1 MNKDLRYAI
10 RQFMKKPAFTAVA
23 VLTLALGIGAN
34 AAIFSVV
41 NAVLLRPLPLGEPDR
56 LIKLWET
63 FTPGGQSQAFQGTV
77 SVPNLKD
84 WLEQNDVFTGIA
96 TWQFSSLGLQGQ
108 DHPERALGATVSA
121 NFFDVSGVQPVAGRG
136 FAEGEDTAGRNRVVV
151 LSDNLWR
158 RNFGA
163 DREIINRSI
172 TLGGEDHT
180 IIGVMPAWFRF
191 PSASTELWVPL
202 VPTESQIQSR
212 GSHWMFAMG
221 RLKPDVPL
229 ERAQEQMTSIARRL
243 EEQYPNEQAG
253 RSIKLIPLQEET
265 VQNVRPALMVL
276 LGAVAFVLLI
286 ACTNVANLL
295 LARAASRRKEIAIR
309 TSLGASRARLI
320 RQFLTESVLLAVVG
334 GALGLL
340 LALWSLDA
348 LLALAAD
355 SLPRAGEV
363 GLDWK
368 VVGFTSLLSIAT
380 GIVFGLAPALQSS
393 KMDVQ
398 SVLKESGA
406 GGASARRNKVRSL
419 LVVVEVA
426 SAMVLLVGAGLL
438 IKSFIRLQETET
450 GFKAENLLT
459 MGVALPQAK
468 YSTPQAVPAFYR
480 QTLERIAALPGVEAA
495 GAINLLPI
503 QQTGFNGGIEI
514 EGQGP
519 YPPGQAP
526 LAEFRVVTP
535 DYFRAMGIPLLTGRS
550 FDDRD
555 QEKSTPVILVNQTL
569 VNKFL
574 DGENPLNRRIR
585 AGSPEWAMIVGVVG
599 DVRQSGITRETRPEI
614 YISYAQAANLA
625 RSMSLVVR
633 SSLDTATLT
642 AAIRR
647 EVQAVDPA
655 QPIHNIRTMEAVI
668 ARSVSNDRLNM
679 ILLSIFASAAV
690 ALAMIGIYSVM
701 SYTVTQST
709 RDIGIR
715 MALGAKRADIV
726 RMVVGQGLGLTSIG
740 AVAGLASSY
749 ALTRLLESLL
759 YGVSATDA
767 ATFAA
772 VPVLLVAVSALAC
785 FIPARRATRVDPIV
799 ALRYE

>member
-10 RQFMKKPAFTAVA
+10 RQLMKKPAFTAVA

-41 NAVLLRPLPLGEPDR
+41 NAVLLRPLPLREPDR

-96 TWQFSSLGLQGQ
+96 TWQFSSFSLQGA

-121 NFFDVSGVQPVAGRG
+121 NFFDIVGVAPVAGRG
-136 FAEGEDTAGRNRVVV
+136 FAEGEDTAGRNRVVI

-163 DREIINRSI
+163 DPQIINRPI
-172 TLGGEDHT
+172 TLGGEDYT

-202 VPTESQIQSR
+202 VPTETQIQSR
-212 GSHWMFAMG
+212 GSHWMLTMG
-221 RLKPDVPL
+221 RLKPTATL
-229 ERAQEQMTSIARRL
+229 EQAKEQMIGIARRL

-276 LGAVAFVLLI
+276 LSAVAFVLLI

-320 RQFLTESVLLAVVG
+320 RQFLTESVLLSAVG

-355 SLPRAGEV
+355 SLPRASEV
-363 GLDWK
+363 GLDWR

-393 KMDVQ
+393 KIDVQ
-398 SVLKESGA
+398 SALKESGV
-406 GGASARRNKVRSL
+406 GGASARRNKLRSL
-419 LVVVEVA
+419 LVVIEVA
-426 SAMVLLVGAGLL
+426 SAIVLLVIAGLL
-438 IKSFIRLQETET
+438 IKSFIRLQQTET
-450 GFKAENLLT
+450 GIKAENLLT

-468 YSTPQAVPAFYR
+468 YSTPQAVPVFYR
-480 QTLERIAALPGVEAA
+480 QMLERIAALPGVEAA
-495 GAINLLPI
+495 GAISLLPI
-503 QQTGFNGGIEI
+503 QQTGTNGSIAI
-514 EGQGP
+514 EGQGS

-526 LAEFRVVTP
+526 LAEYRTVSP
-535 DYFRAMGIPLLTGRS
+535 DYFRAMGIPLLNGR
-550 FDDRD
+550 FLDERD
-555 QEKSTPVILVNQTL
+555 QEKSAPAILVNQAL
-569 VNKFL
+569 VNSFL
-574 DGENPLNRRIR
+574 EGRDPVGTRIQ
-585 AGSPEWAMIVGVVG
+585 AGSSDWITIVGVVR
-599 DVRQSGITRETRPEI
+599 DVKQSGIATPPRPEI
-614 YISYAQAANLA
+614 YFPYTQVGNFV

-633 SSLDTATLT
+633 SSLDTATLV

-668 ARSVSNDRLNM
+668 ARSVSDSRLNM
-679 ILLSIFASAAV
+679 ILLSIFASVAV
-690 ALAMIGIYSVM
+690 ALAVIGIYSVM

-715 MALGAKRADIV
+715 MALGAKRGDIV

-740 AVAGLASSY
+740 VVAGLGSSF
-749 ALTRLLESLL
+749 ALMRFVESLL
-759 YGVSATDA
+759 FGVSATDA
-767 ATFAA
+767 TTFAA
-772 VPVLLVAVSALAC
+772 VPLLLIAVSALAC
-785 FIPARRATRVDPIV
+785 FIPARRATRIDPIV

>member
-10 RQFMKKPAFTAVA
+10 RQFMKKPGFTAVA

-96 TWQFSSLGLQGQ
+96 TWQFSSFGLQGQ

-221 RLKPDVPL
+221 RLKPSVAL
-229 ERAQEQMTSIARRL
+229 EQAQEQMTSIARRL

-363 GLDWK
+363 RLDWR
-368 VVGFTSLLSIAT
+368 VAGFTSLLSIVT

-393 KMDVQ
+393 KMEVQ

-406 GGASARRNKVRSL
+406 GGASARRNKLRSL

-426 SAMVLLVGAGLL
+426 SAIVLLVGAGLL
-438 IKSFIRLQETET
+438 IKSFIRLQQTET

-495 GAINLLPI
+495 GAISLLPI
-503 QQTGFNGGIEI
+503 QQTGTNGDIAI

-526 LAEFRVVTP
+526 LAEYRTVSP
-535 DYFRAMGIPLLTGRS
+535 DYFRAMGIPLLTGR
-550 FDDRD
+550 FLDERD
-555 QEKSTPVILVNQTL
+555 QEKSAPAILVNQAL
-569 VNKFL
+569 VNSFL
-574 DGENPLNRRIR
+574 EGRDPLGTRIQ
-585 AGSPEWAMIVGVVG
+585 AGSPDWITIVGVVG
-599 DVRQSGITRETRPEI
+599 DVKQSGITRETRPEI
-614 YISYAQAANLA
+614 YFPYTQVGNFVP
-625 RSMSLVVR
+625 SMSLVVR

-679 ILLSIFASAAV
+679 ILLSIFASVAV
-690 ALAMIGIYSVM
+690 ALAVIGIYSVM

-715 MALGAKRADIV
+715 MALGAERSDIV

-740 AVAGLASSY
+740 AVAGLASSF
-749 ALTRLLESLL
+749 ALTRLLASLL
-759 YGVSATDA
+759 YSVSATDA
-767 ATFAA
+767 ATFAV